1 MNKWALLRDTY
12 KYLDF
17 QKVKGSFHLWKSYNR
32 SKKLGRA
39 ELNSKPFA
47 ISIEPTTACNLG
59 CPECP
64 SGLRQFNRK
73 TGNLKLD
80 LFTNVIDQ
88 MKEHLI
94 YLTFYFQGEPYI
106 NPDFLDMVKYANQSK
121 IYTSTSTNAH
131 FLNKDNAIRTI
142 ESGLDKL
149 IVSVDGTTQETYE
162 KYRINGDLNKALEG
176 IREIV
181 TWKAKLKS
189 NKPKVVMQFL
199 VVKHNEHQIIE
210 AKKLAKNIGADSIQF
225 KTAQIYDYENGNPLI
240 PEQEKYSRYK
250 RNGNG
255 KYEIKNSLSDQCW
268 RMWHSCVITWDGQVV
283 PCCFDKDAKYQLGN
297 LSNQSFDEIW
307 YSDKYMSFRN
317 SILKS
322 RKQIDIC
329 TNCTEGTKVWT

>member
-1 MNKWALLRDTY
+1 MGKA
-12 KYLDF
+12 K
-17 QKVKGSFHLWKSYNR
+17 
-32 SKKLGRA
+32 
-39 ELNSKPFA
+39 LNSKPFA

-80 LFTNVIDQ
+80 LFTKVIDQ

-131 FLNKDNAIRTI
+131 FLNTDNAIRTI

-149 IVSVDGTTQETYE
+149 IVSVDGTTQEVYE
-162 KYRINGDLNKALEG
+162 KYRINGDLNKALDG

-181 TWKAKLKS
+181 KWKDKLNS

-199 VVKHNEHQIIE
+199 VVKHNEHQINE
-210 AKKLAKNIGADSIQF
+210 AKKLAKIVGADSIQF
-225 KTAQIYDYENGNPLI
+225 KTAQIYDYVNGSPLI
-240 PEQEKYSRYK
+240 PDLDKYSRYK
-250 RNGNG
+250 MNRNG
-255 KYEIKNSLSDQCW
+255 KYEIKNRLSNQCW

-283 PCCFDKDAKYQLGN
+283 PCCFDKDAKYKLGN

-307 YSDKYMSFRN
+307 YSEDYMNFRN

-322 RKQIDIC
+322 RKQVDIC
-329 TNCTEGTKVWT
+329 TNCTEGTKVWA

>member
-17 QKVKGSFHLWKSYNR
+17 QKVKGSLQLWRSYNR
-32 SKKLGRA
+32 SKRSGRA

-73 TGNLKLD
+73 TGNLKVD
-80 LFTNVIDQ
+80 LFKEVIDQ

-131 FLNKDNAIRTI
+131 FLNTDNAIRTI

-149 IVSVDGTTQETYE
+149 IVSVDGTTQEVYE
-162 KYRINGDLNKALEG
+162 KYRINGDLNKALDG

-181 TWKAKLKS
+181 KWKDKLNS
-189 NKPKVVMQFL
+189 NTPKVVMQFL
-199 VVKHNEHQIIE
+199 VVKHNEHQINE
-210 AKKLAKNIGADSIQF
+210 AKKLAKIVGADSIQF
-225 KTAQIYDYENGNPLI
+225 KTAQIYDYVNGSPLI
-240 PEQEKYSRYK
+240 PDLDKYSRYK
-250 RNGNG
+250 MNRNG
-255 KYEIKNSLSDQCW
+255 KYEIKNSLSNQCW

-283 PCCFDKDAKYQLGN
+283 PCCFDKDAKYKLGN

-307 YSDKYMSFRN
+307 YSEDYMNFRN
-317 SILKS
+317 SLLKS
-322 RKQIDIC
+322 RKQVDIC
-329 TNCTEGTKVWT
+329 TNCTEGTKVWA